1 MKFDPATLNILGN
14 VSEPGLTEW
23 LFFLSIWMPVF
34 GGNVF
39 TYVIYTYNIEKLF
52 CKTSLFMLHS
62 AGIELRTFKGT
73 VLRENTFK
81 FRDKIMLKNGIA
93 RMSGTCLGIRL
104 SVHGFS

>member
-23 LFFLSIWMPVF
+23 LFFKSIWMPVF

-62 AGIELRTFKGT
+62 AGIELRTFNPFPGQNIHG
-73 VLRENTFK
+73 VQFSWK
-81 FRDKIMLKNGIA
+81 FRTKYL
-93 RMSGTCLGIRL
+93 R
-104 SVHGFS
+104 